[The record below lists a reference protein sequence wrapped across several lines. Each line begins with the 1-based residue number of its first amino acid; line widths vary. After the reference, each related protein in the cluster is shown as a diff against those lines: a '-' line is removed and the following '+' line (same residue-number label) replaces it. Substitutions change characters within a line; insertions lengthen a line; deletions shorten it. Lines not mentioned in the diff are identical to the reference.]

1 MDAIGAQ
8 LRQAR
13 EERSLSL
20 EEVAES
26 TRITVQNLA
35 AIEEDRFECFPNR
48 VYARAFLRDYANFL
62 GLDSQALLE
71 QYEEARASTPEPPI
85 AAKIPPR
92 RTARLFGYTALV
104 LVVVCGLAAL
114 AYVGWRL
121 RGEYTEITKAGPSRP
136 HSDKATDLPEQAKA
150 EPPVPETPAEAPVDA
165 PVTPPPAE
173 PVPAAPT
180 PSAPAAPDR
189 LTLQISALE
198 TVWVSVLVD
207 GQRVLYTTIP
217 KGTTRVF
224 EARKKIQIRAGR
236 ANAVQIEQ
244 DGRKFLLGPD
254 VAPLT
259 RGFAAPAA
267 VPQAAP
273 R

>member
-1 MDAIGAQ
+1 MDSIGAR

-35 AIEEDRFECFPNR
+35 AIEEDRFEFFPNR

-62 GLDSQALLE
+62 GLNSQALLE
-71 QYEEARASTPEPPI
+71 QYEEVRASTPEPPVS
-85 AAKIPPR
+85 AKIPPR

-136 HSDKATDLPEQAKA
+136 HSDKIATDLPEQAA
-150 EPPVPETPAEAPVDA
+150 PEASLPEAPAPVEVATPETPL
-165 PVTPPPAE
+165 PAE
-173 PVPAAPT
+173 PEPA
-180 PSAPAAPDR
+180 APAAPDR
-189 LTLQISALE
+189 LTLQIAALE
-198 TVWVSVLVD
+198 TVWVSVVVD